1 MQSGKISEGAI
12 LEESCWPIGLPAATS
27 LILVSVRKG
36 DEGGGGK
43 GVRGVGGSEGEWEA
57 MQSGK
62 VAGDG
67 AFLEES
73 CWPTAPPAATSLI
86 MVSIET

>member
-36 DEGGGGK
+36 DEGGGGE
-43 GVRGVGGSEGEWEA
+43 GSERCGRE
-57 MQSGK
+57 
-62 VAGDG
+62 
-67 AFLEES
+67 
-73 CWPTAPPAATSLI
+73 
-86 MVSIET
+86 

>member
-1 MQSGKISEGAI
+1 
-12 LEESCWPIGLPAATS
+12 
-27 LILVSVRKG
+27 
-36 DEGGGGK
+36 
-43 GVRGVGGSEGEWEA
+43 VRGVGGSEGEWEA